1 MVGDGQVMSTRE
13 LFLKE
18 LESEAKAKDKVA
30 MILESSD
37 SEDEE
42 EDEEEE
48 VRKAEPPL
56 EDLRRR
62 AVLFISDACSSEVD
76 RVDRRIERE
85 GRPNGFQNTG
95 TSYTMYKVLESELRQ
110 AKGNFNKLL
119 ALTLAFKDEDYCFHD
134 TDIPEVAT
142 KLVSRWAKLWQDA
155 LSHSLPLDER
165 SVEGVMFLL
174 RKFKKRFEE
183 DMDIDYSFVFEPKP
197 KVLSQRAVVT
207 PSKRRKCDE
216 EGTSAAKRPRT
227 ALSPELEQRLHRE
240 DVQLKEAQDCAI
252 QVVCCEQVKDKV
264 LVRVIVISGAHP
276 VRALVKTVAAA
287 FSMEGT
293 VFDHHPNKG
302 IAPKMRCLM
311 DGQELPVA
319 LKLCQVFQA
328 GDKVI
333 LEAPQRYFICKLDG
347 IVSNKD
353 PNKNS
358 FHLPRCVGSDAKS
371 AAKVKAL
378 NKLFMGDR
386 APGRYVC
393 CTKASA
399 KQATLRDM
407 GRPLILEGV
416 PISGLNRFGV
426 EPFVF

>member
-1 MVGDGQVMSTRE
+1 
-13 LFLKE
+13 
-18 LESEAKAKDKVA
+18 
-30 MILESSD
+30 
-37 SEDEE
+37 
-42 EDEEEE
+42 
-48 VRKAEPPL
+48 
-56 EDLRRR
+56 
-62 AVLFISDACSSEVD
+62 
-76 RVDRRIERE
+76 
-85 GRPNGFQNTG
+85 
-95 TSYTMYKVLESELRQ
+95 MYKVLESELRQ

-155 LSHSLPLDER
+155 LNHGLPLDER

-183 DMDIDYSFVFEPKP
+183 EMDIDYSFVFEPKL
-197 KVLSQRAVVT
+197 KVLSQGAVVT

-216 EGTSAAKRPRT
+216 EVTSAAKRPRT

-252 QVVCCEQVKDKV
+252 QVVCREQAKDKV
-264 LVRVIVISGAHP
+264 LVRAIVISGAHP
-276 VRALVKTVAAA
+276 VRALVKTVAAS

-311 DGQELPVA
+311 DGQELPAA

-328 GDKVI
+328 GDMVI
-333 LEAPQRYFICKLDG
+333 LEAPQRSFTCKLDG

-353 PNKNS
+353 PRKNRW
-358 FHLPRCVGSDAKS
+358 HLPRCVGSDAKS
-371 AAKVKAL
+371 AGKVNPL

-386 APGRYVC
+386 APGNYVS

-416 PISGLNRFGV
+416 PTSGLNRFGL
-426 EPFVF
+426 EPLVF